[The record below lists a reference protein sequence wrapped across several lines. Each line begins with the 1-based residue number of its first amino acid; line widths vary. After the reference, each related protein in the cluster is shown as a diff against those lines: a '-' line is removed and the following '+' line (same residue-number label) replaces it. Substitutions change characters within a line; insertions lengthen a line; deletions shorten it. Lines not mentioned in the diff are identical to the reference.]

1 MIAADMAPTPLP
13 TTSKSTSVPA
23 SSKPIFTPPDFRTA
37 ISLAHTQFPVPI
49 QPFVADIARD
59 SLIRQYP
66 LPFIHCLRPSFT
78 MPQSDLTQEDIEHY
92 RRNNIGQALLDV
104 AKDFQRAAL
113 DGFAVRGHRQL
124 QAAHQSVVSFL
135 SLDGTRLTELA
146 ARAGM
151 TKQAMG
157 QLVDEVERLGYVE
170 RIPDPS
176 DGRAKIVRFTHKGR
190 LLIKAGTEIGE
201 NIQARYATLIGEKKM
216 ACLRE
221 LLEEL
226 HHSIRHP
233 SP

>member
-1 MIAADMAPTPLP
+1 
-13 TTSKSTSVPA
+13 
-23 SSKPIFTPPDFRTA
+23 
-37 ISLAHTQFPVPI
+37 
-49 QPFVADIARD
+49 
-59 SLIRQYP
+59 
-66 LPFIHCLRPSFT
+66 

-104 AKDFQRAAL
+104 AKDFQRSAL
-113 DGFAVRGHRQL
+113 DGFTARGHRQL

-190 LLIKAGTEIGE
+190 SLIKAGTEIGG
-201 NIQARYATLIGEKKM
+201 NIQARYAELIGEKKM